1 MSESYTVRYGYD
13 EVGETIYSEDF
24 AEGIPTDW
32 TNDATY
38 PWTVVDG
45 YIQSSNAGVSSS
57 TSTISFTMTVGS
69 DANFEFDAECMGE
82 GASSYWDHCDF
93 SIDGTRVFYHGA
105 DLGSGWNHYSF
116 FITAGE
122 HTFTWSYT
130 KDSSVNPTG
139 DYFAIDN
146 IAINAV
152 NRIWNTTTAD
162 TNECTITGL
171 TPMTTYY
178 VQVQGNCGDY
188 GLSEWSEIISFT
200 TLEQTIVTQTLELT
214 EGWNWI
220 STYIEMDDPVDLLL
234 MLEEGLN
241 GNGTVIKNADYTTSY
256 EDEEWFGDLDD
267 EGIMNEQMYKVYVIA
282 DCEVELQGMPADPAN
297 HTITIVHGWNW
308 IGFPCSETV
317 SIEDALADFEAE
329 EGDILKTS
337 ESTTNF
343 EDGEWFGDI
352 EEMVPGQGYMYYSNS
367 EEEKE
372 LTFLTGAKARRNN
385 NLGKLKK

>member
-1 MSESYTVRYGYD
+1 MTATI
-13 EVGETIYSEDF
+13 GEGGGTI
-24 AEGIPTDW
+24 A
-32 TNDATY
+32 
-38 PWTVVDG
+38 
-45 YIQSSNAGVSSS
+45 
-57 TSTISFTMTVGS
+57 
-69 DANFEFDAECMGE
+69 FDALCMGE
-82 GASSYWDHCDF
+82 GSSTYWDHCDF
-93 SIDGTRVFYHGA
+93 VIDGETMFTHGA
-105 DLGSGWNHYSF
+105 DLQEWTSYSYDVE
-116 FITAGE
+116 AGE

-139 DYFAIDN
+139 DYFAVDN
-146 IAINAV
+146 LSVSNMITSVITWGPV
-152 NRIWNTTTAD
+152 VVEEVTSPY
-162 TNECTITGL
+162 TITGL
-171 TPMTTYY
+171 TPETEYFA
-178 VQVQGNCGDY
+178 QVKGHGCDDTN
-188 GLSEWSEIISFT
+188 WSEAISFT
-200 TLEQTIVTQTLELT
+200 TLEQTTVTQTLELT

-220 STYIEMDDPVDLLL
+220 SSYIEMDDPVDLLL